1 MELSKSD
8 FTFLPKHSKAA
19 GETITRPGLTYWQ
32 DVWRRFRQNKMAI
45 LGLAIIILLIL
56 AALFGPYFCPYT
68 YYEQDY
74 TTRNSPPSSAHWFGT
89 DALGRDLFVRTLYGA
104 RISLAV
110 GIFASLTNLAI
121 GVIYGGIAGYF
132 GGWVDN
138 VMMRIVDIMYAIPL
152 TLFIILLMVVF
163 EPGLVNI
170 FIAIGVVYWLD
181 MARIVRGQILSLK
194 ERDFV
199 LAARVLG
206 VSKMRILFR
215 HLIPNALGPII
226 VTATMGIPLAIFTEA
241 FLSFIG
247 LGVSAPKASWGM
259 LASYGKENLMSN
271 PYQLFFPA
279 AAICITML
287 AFNFVGDGLQD
298 ALDPRQR
305 K

>member
-8 FTFLPKHSKAA
+8 FIITPKDNLSS
-19 GETITRPGLTYWQ
+19 GEVIARPNLTYWQ
-32 DVWRRFRQNKMAI
+32 DARRRFRQNKMAMVGFWI
-45 LGLAIIILLIL
+45 LVVLIL
-56 AALFGPYFCPYT
+56 AAIFGPYLSPHT
-68 YYEQDY
+68 YFEQDY
-74 TTRNSPPSSAHWFGT
+74 TARNSPPSMAHWFGT

-110 GIFASLTNLAI
+110 GIFASITNLLI
-121 GVIYGGIAGYF
+121 GVVYGGIAGYF
-132 GGWVDN
+132 GGMVDN
-138 VMMRIVDIMYAIPL
+138 IMMRIIDIMYAVPL

-206 VSKMRILFR
+206 VSKFRILFR
-215 HLIPNALGPII
+215 HLIPNAMGPII

-247 LGVSAPKASWGM
+247 LGVSAPMASWGM
-259 LASYGKENLMSN
+259 LASSGKENLMSN
-271 PYQLFFPA
+271 PYQLIFPA
-279 AAICITML
+279 AAICVTML